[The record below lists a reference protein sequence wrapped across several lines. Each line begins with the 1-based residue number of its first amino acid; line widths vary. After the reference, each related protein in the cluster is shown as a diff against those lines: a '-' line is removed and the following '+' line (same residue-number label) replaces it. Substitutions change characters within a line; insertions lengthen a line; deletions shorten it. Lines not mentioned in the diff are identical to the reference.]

1 MNGIVPAL
9 FFLSGFC
16 SLVYQMV
23 WARWLGLVLGNFGI
37 ATAIVVATFMCGLA
51 AGNAVFGRYAARRG
65 ARGGLLLYAVLEG
78 GVALMAACSPLVF
91 SSSFSVYAFL
101 AGSFP
106 APLARAAICAAF
118 LLPPTVLM
126 GGTLPA
132 VVKALTATAP
142 AVLGPLYALNT
153 VGGALGPLVSA
164 FVLMPVL
171 GMRVTVWIAA
181 AVNMGLAFLAF
192 RAARGEQS
200 SPCASEA
207 GARRASLAPAL
218 AGDGPREAGP
228 TPAVSA
234 GHPVFLPYA
243 FAAFGGFLAL
253 AFEIT
258 LTRLMV
264 LVVTDSS
271 VYGFA
276 IVLSAFLAGI
286 ALGACLLRRWPVVTA
301 AGAFLAF
308 SVAMAAAWLFSLT
321 TPFWDML
328 PAALLRLWWLHLPLP
343 VHLAAT
349 YVVVFVLLVAL
360 ASASGYA
367 LPALA
372 AALGHSDAKAVDGCA
387 KAVDGFGGR
396 QASLAAGG
404 RRVSPA
410 AGAGI
415 GWLFAANTLGGAAG
429 ALLAGSVL
437 MPRLGVNAVLL
448 WLGAAAAFACAIGAV
463 FARPL
468 PGRYFLFPVPLLAA
482 GALLL
487 PRFDPNVMHAGV
499 QLCPDEYK
507 PGPLMAGT
515 SLAERTHL
523 KGAIEYAADGTSGS
537 VAVYR
542 RDEDDLTFTINGK
555 PDGSTEKGDMINQI
569 LSAHLPLLMHGAPS
583 RVLLIGLGSGI
594 TGGSLL
600 LHDGVGTVDIVEIEP
615 RMFSVAECF
624 SRQNNGVL
632 SSPRVRIHWDD
643 ARHFL
648 GSGREKY
655 DVIISEPSN
664 LFVSGMV
671 NLFTREFYRT
681 VRGKLADRGVFFQWI
696 HCYQMDVATILGL
709 LNTVRAEFPY
719 ATYWVNSDGD
729 SYVIAGPAPLT
740 VDADSWVARLGNP
753 GLKADLGLIG
763 IGDPWEIF
771 SSFLWGAA
779 DVERHAAGGRICE
792 DDNPYPEFSTP
803 FMKKSRVQTMRNVW
817 KLGSCYPLD
826 PMPLVRETA
835 GIRTRLGDV
844 FLGAGRFNRAGA
856 EYARALEREPG
867 SATAAYGAAYCDS
880 AVGRKK
886 AARAAL
892 LNLLARNPGHK
903 KARVL
908 LDEIGKAPV
917 DTPVGGDAAGAEAG
931 EAVE

>member
-1 MNGIVPAL
+1 MRRLKEGKVNGIVPAL

-65 ARGGLLLYAVLEG
+65 ARDGLLLYAVLEG
-78 GVALMAACSPLVF
+78 GLALMAACSPLVF
-91 SSSFSVYAFL
+91 SRSSSVYAFL

-106 APLARAAICAAF
+106 TPLARAAICAAF

-132 VVKALTATAP
+132 VVKALTAAAP

-192 RAARGEQS
+192 RAARGERS

-207 GARRASLAPAL
+207 GDRLALPAAAL
-218 AGDGPREAGP
+218 AGDGLRETGP
-228 TPAVSA
+228 APAVSA

-301 AGAFLAF
+301 ADAFLAF

-343 VHLAAT
+343 AHLAVT
-349 YVVVFVLLVAL
+349 YIVAFVLLAAL

-372 AALGHSDAKAVDGCA
+372 AALGSKDG
-387 KAVDGFGGR
+387 
-396 QASLAAGG
+396 S
-404 RRVSPA
+404 
-410 AGAGI
+410 GI

-448 WLGAAAAFACAIGAV
+448 WLGAAAAFACAIGAI

-523 KGAIEYAADGTSGS
+523 KGTIEYAADGASGS

-555 PDGSTEKGDMINQI
+555 PDGSTGKGDMINQV

-615 RMFSVAECF
+615 RMFEVAECF
-624 SRQNNGVL
+624 SRQNNRVL

-709 LNTVRAEFPY
+709 LNTVRTEFPY

-740 VDADSWVARLGNP
+740 VDADLWVARLGKP

-771 SSFLWGAA
+771 SSFLWGTA

-803 FMKKSRVQTMRNVW
+803 FMKKSHVQTMRNVW

-826 PMPLVRETA
+826 PMPLVRETT
-835 GIRTRLGDV
+835 GIRIRLGDV

-856 EYARALEREPG
+856 EYVRALGRDPG
-867 SATAAYGAAYCDS
+867 SATAAYGAAYCDF

-892 LNLLARNPGHK
+892 LNLLARNPGHR

-908 LDEIGKAPV
+908 LDQIGKAPV
-917 DTPVGGDAAGAEAG
+917 DTPVGGAAAGAEEG
-931 EAVE
+931 EADE